1 MTRRLRII
9 VDVALEAT
17 PISGH
22 VSTDEHAPSPFQ
34 GWLELAS
41 AIERLRSPEAG
52 GEVLAINDELKE
64 HR

>member
-1 MTRRLRII
+1 MTRRLQIV
-9 VDVALEAT
+9 VDVALDAT

-22 VSTDEHAPSPFQ
+22 VSTDEHAPRPFQ

-41 AIERLRSPEAG
+41 AIERLRSRAAAG
-52 GEVLAINDELKE
+52 EDLAINDELKE